1 MNVSAMAL
9 PRYRVPSAKTIGI
22 SLLQAV
28 GFAVML
34 YFAALIC
41 AVVST
46 AFGEHG
52 CDQNIQAIIRW
63 SWILPAP
70 FYALAI
76 GSKIAAEAL
85 GRPSLVN
92 SLWLRT
98 PTRIV
103 FSIPTL
109 LLVVLSVVSM
119 VAAFKTTQEAAIL
132 ASTAMSVSMTA
143 GSTVVV
149 YVLYILKLRCFK
161 DKPVADALFV
171 SFLPVLPTA
180 VTFLGQL
187 AIAIAAIPLIF
198 IAAAC
203 STRRL

>member
-1 MNVSAMAL
+1 M
-9 PRYRVPSAKTIGI
+9 
-22 SLLQAV
+22 
-28 GFAVML
+28 
-34 YFAALIC
+34 
-41 AVVST
+41 
-46 AFGEHG
+46 
-52 CDQNIQAIIRW
+52 
-63 SWILPAP
+63 
-70 FYALAI
+70 
-76 GSKIAAEAL
+76 
-85 GRPSLVN
+85 N

-98 PTRIV
+98 PARIV

-149 YVLYILKLRCFK
+149 YALYVLKLRCFK

-180 VTFLGQL
+180 VMFIGQL
-187 AIAIAAIPLIF
+187 AIAIAALPLIF
-198 IAAAC
+198 IAVAC
-203 STRRL
+203 CTRHS

>member
-9 PRYRVPSAKTIGI
+9 PRYRVPSAKAIGI
-22 SLLQAV
+22 SLLQAA

-41 AVVST
+41 TVVST

-63 SWILPAP
+63 LWILPAP

-76 GSKIAAEAL
+76 GGKIAAEAL

-98 PTRIV
+98 PARIV

-132 ASTAMSVSMTA
+132 ASTALVVLVFALAIMAIMLLVVWGIDDSSMVN
-143 GSTVVV
+143 SLLQEFLPDVVV
-149 YVLYILKLRCFK
+149 PKLF
-161 DKPVADALFV
+161 
-171 SFLPVLPTA
+171 
-180 VTFLGQL
+180 
-187 AIAIAAIPLIF
+187 
-198 IAAAC
+198 
-203 STRRL
+203 